1 VLAGLLA
8 STLAPF
14 QRVLHTVARTIL
26 DLKLR
31 EHVTLALQE
40 LHWLPVAE
48 RIQYKLCLLVHKLPL
63 RHMLDYISDLLTSVA
78 NIPSRSTLCA
88 SSYGNLVVPW
98 THRRIGDRGAFS
110 VTAPRAWKKMPT
122 ALKLLRSTDSF
133 HCDMK
138 NFYLILSTAPGYGLT
153 LSCALGLLVRGAIQV
168 PQLQLQLQ
176 CGASCQLLTV
186 SIRAFSA
193 TAPQICSSLS
203 DSNVSAVSMSFFQQL
218 LNTILFQQSF
228 SDILCSN

>member
-1 VLAGLLA
+1 MWLWLFKSCTGCQSLRGSNTNCACWFTSCLWDTCWIISRTFWHRLPIFRVDLHYAPHHVATSTCRGRVDELATEEPFLL
-8 STLAPF
+8 
-14 QRVLHTVARTIL
+14 LH
-26 DLKLR
+26 R
-31 EHVTLALQE
+31 EHGRGCRH
-40 LHWLPVAE
+40 HWNCCD
-48 RIQYKLCLLVHKLPL
+48 RQT
-63 RHMLDYISDLLTSVA
+63 RF
-78 NIPSRSTLCA
+78 
-88 SSYGNLVVPW
+88 VVIW
-98 THRRIGDRGAFS
+98 
-110 VTAPRAWKKMPT
+110 
-122 ALKLLRSTDSF
+122 
-133 HCDMK
+133 K

>member
-1 VLAGLLA
+1 MFFLWSCGHDVTARLVTALVLSHLDYCNAVLAGLLA

-168 PQLQLQLQ
+168 PQLQLQLW
-176 CGASCQLLTV
+176 CQLSTFNCQCQGL
-186 SIRAFSA
+186 FSYC
-193 TAPQICSSLS
+193 TTNL
-203 DSNVSAVSMSFFQQL
+203 
-218 LNTILFQQSF
+218 
-228 SDILCSN
+228 